1 MATAK
6 RLIESQNGAIAVDC
20 PPSGGT
26 VIAVTI
32 PAAPAET
39 DR

>member
-6 RLIESQNGAIAVDC
+6 RLIESQAGRIAVEC

-26 VIAVTI
+26 IITLTI
-32 PAAPAET
+32 PAAPAEAA
-39 DR
+39 